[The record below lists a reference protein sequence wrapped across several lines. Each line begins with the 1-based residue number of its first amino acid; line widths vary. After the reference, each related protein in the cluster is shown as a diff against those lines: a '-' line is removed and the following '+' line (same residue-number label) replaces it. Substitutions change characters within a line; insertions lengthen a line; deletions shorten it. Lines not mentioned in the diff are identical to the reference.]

1 MKDQLNEI
9 EIAKIE
15 QFCNDEVTFNAVKKV
30 LLAGIYTHGTIQRG
44 FTPDP
49 LKNGALSL
57 VHLSTANPIPDEI
70 LGQHIRG
77 VWEGLNALQNAFQNL
92 KSIKSDVPEKILS
105 PFNEAI

>member
-1 MKDQLNEI
+1 MKENLTELEI
-9 EIAKIE
+9 TKIE
-15 QFCNDEVTFNAVKKV
+15 QFCKDVVMHEAVKKV

-44 FTPDP
+44 HTPDP

-57 VHLSTANPIPDEI
+57 VHLSTANPVTDEV

-92 KSIKSDVPEKILS
+92 ADIKTVAKSLESTY
-105 PFNEAI
+105 NEAI